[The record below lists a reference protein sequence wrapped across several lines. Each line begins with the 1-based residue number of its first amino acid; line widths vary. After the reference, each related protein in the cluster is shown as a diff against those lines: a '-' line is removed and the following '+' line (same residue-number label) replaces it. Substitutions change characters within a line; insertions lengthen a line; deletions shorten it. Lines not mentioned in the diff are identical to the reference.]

1 MELMTDLFSRAYG
14 VYFIVLGIALLLSP
28 DRFRHWYNDI
38 LVESRRA
45 MFGGTIALL
54 IGSFILATHH
64 VLVAD
69 WRIIITLIGYWGV
82 IAGAGCLI
90 TDNFV
95 KIFKPMINSNDVVYR
110 FSGLAW
116 AIIGLFL
123 ASQGFN

>member
-1 MELMTDLFSRAYG
+1 MYMELMTDLFSRAYG

-64 VLVAD
+64 VL
-69 WRIIITLIGYWGV
+69 
-82 IAGAGCLI
+82 
-90 TDNFV
+90 
-95 KIFKPMINSNDVVYR
+95 
-110 FSGLAW
+110 
-116 AIIGLFL
+116 
-123 ASQGFN
+123 FNLRLLKL